1 MATVEEVLAK
11 ADAWEKAGNPENA
24 AKLRSYAATLQPAA
38 PKHDRAAVE
47 SKAAEWEKAGQPDK
61 AEKLRA
67 FAATLAPTSSA
78 VPSDILSVSADDA
91 PQAPPR
97 ALSPQEE
104 RQKSI
109 DDYGLFTMAN
119 PDLAKLYKPGDK
131 LPAPGEAVMAGGGA
145 AKSGPMPTTV
155 KPWRD
160 ADVRKASRDTFGDTA
175 KAMVVAPMEGA
186 RAFGAGIMDSSVSP
200 SREFLANDPLTKNL
214 PSWMLTGMGKVADVG
229 GAGLS
234 VVGAGL
240 AGATGLG
247 AEFVPG
253 QNAADER
260 KLAEETLA
268 MSMFA
273 VPELAGAS
281 SVPARMAAVAES
293 VPKVVGDVAAA
304 ERVGIPVMRSDIRP
318 PQTAIGKIAQRVG
331 EGIPIAGT
339 GGMRAKQFA
348 ARADAVKDFVQTYVG
363 DAILA
368 ATDTVAES
376 VRRVHG
382 KAVEKLA
389 AQKNEVIKGASTG
402 VVPVPRAVAAID
414 AQIAK
419 LKAAKNEGFTPIITE
434 LENFKKSIT
443 DQALPEI
450 DMNRAYIGKVFSG
463 LDADKIR
470 DAGEKAL
477 SAIYGPLKA
486 DMAGFIR
493 SVGGD
498 GAVAKWNS
506 ANEGLSKLATDVE
519 RTALRDVLRKGE
531 TTPEVVKK
539 MLFSQKPSDLKL
551 LYRSLDE
558 DGRKAART
566 AIVQEAVAKSGGAE
580 GLSVE
585 RFKNT
590 MERLGSQ
597 FGEFFK
603 GEDGE
608 AAKGLARALKLTEQ
622 AARAGAAPLTGA
634 QNLPTMLTLMISSF
648 TGGSVAGT
656 SAVLGTIGGLAR
668 IYEAVGVK
676 SALRRLSK
684 ASTPAAERFWLQKLE
699 GAIRETGLPATAQ
712 QQSAMPMAVGQN

>member
-1 MATVEEVLAK
+1 MATVEDVLAK
-11 ADAWEKAGNPENA
+11 ADAWEKAGNSENA
-24 AKLRSYAATLQPAA
+24 AKLRAYAATLQPAA
-38 PKHDRAAVE
+38 PKYDRTAVE
-47 SKAAEWEKAGQPDK
+47 AKAAEWEKAGQTDK
-61 AEKLRA
+61 AAKLRE
-67 FAATLAPTSSA
+67 FATTLPSA
-78 VPSDILSVSADDA
+78 EAAKPEGWDSPDA
-91 PQAPPR
+91 PPPQGFPGTPESDAR
-97 ALSPQEE
+97 AVAEFE
-104 RQKSI
+104 K
-109 DDYGLFTMAN
+109 FN
-119 PDLAKLYKPGDK
+119 PELKGRYKTFAE
-131 LPAPGEAVMAGGGA
+131 LPKVGTSAGISGGTSRSGGGIPLIVREWQGVG
-145 AKSGPMPTTV
+145 AKQG
-155 KPWRD
+155 
-160 ADVRKASRDTFGDTA
+160 TFGDTA
-175 KAMVVAPMEGA
+175 AAMVAGPMEGA

-200 SREFLANDPLTKNL
+200 SRDFLANDPLTKNL

-234 VVGAGL
+234 IVGAGL

-247 AEFVPG
+247 AELVPG

-281 SVPARMAAVAES
+281 SVPARMASVAPKAAAVAEA
-293 VPKVVGDVAAA
+293 VPRVVGDAAAA
-304 ERVGIPVMRSDIRP
+304 ERVGIPVLRSDIRP

-339 GGMRAKQFA
+339 GGMRAKQFV

-363 DAILA
+363 DAILSA
-368 ATDTVAES
+368 ADTVAES

-382 KAVEKLA
+382 KTVEKLA

-414 AQIAK
+414 AQISK
-419 LKAAKNEGFTPIITE
+419 LKAAKNEGFAPIITE

-450 DMNRAYIGKVFSG
+450 DMNRAYIGKVFKG

-493 SVGGD
+493 AVGGD

-519 RTALRDVLRKGE
+519 KTALRDVLRKGE

-580 GLSVE
+580 GLSVD

-590 MERLGSQ
+590 MERLGNQ
-597 FGEFFK
+597 FSEFFK

-608 AAKGLARALKLTEQ
+608 AAKGLVRALKLTEQ

-668 IYEAVGVK
+668 IYEAAGVK
-676 SALRRLSK
+676 AALRRLSK

-712 QQSAMPMAVGQN
+712 QQSATPMAVGQN

>member
-11 ADAWEKAGNPENA
+11 ADAWEKAGNSENA
-24 AKLRSYAATLQPAA
+24 AKLRSYAATLQPTA
-38 PKHDRAAVE
+38 PKHDRATVE
-47 SKAAEWEKAGQPDK
+47 AKAAEWEKAGQPDK
-61 AEKLRA
+61 AEKLRSY
-67 FAATLAPTSSA
+67 AATLPDASNKA
-78 VPSDILSVSADDA
+78 VKPGDDA
-91 PQAPPR
+91 PDAPP
-97 ALSPQEE
+97 AMGGQM
-104 RQKSI
+104 
-109 DDYGLFTMAN
+109 DD
-119 PDLAKLYKPGDK
+119 AKLVAQFEQFNPELKGRYKTFAE
-131 LPAPGEAVMAGGGA
+131 LPKVGTSAGIVGGTS
-145 AKSGPMPTTV
+145 KSGGRPFIV
-155 KPWRD
+155 RD
-160 ADVRKASRDTFGDTA
+160 WQGVGTKQGTFGDTA
-175 KAMVVAPMEGA
+175 AAMVAGPMEGA

-200 SREFLANDPLTKNL
+200 SRDFLANDPLTKNL

-234 VVGAGL
+234 IVGAGL

-247 AEFVPG
+247 AELVPG

-281 SVPARMAAVAES
+281 SVPARMASVAPKAAAVAEA
-293 VPKVVGDVAAA
+293 VPRVVGDAAAA
-304 ERVGIPVMRSDIRP
+304 ERVGIPVLRSDIRP

-339 GGMRAKQFA
+339 GGMRAKQFV

-363 DAILA
+363 DALLSA
-368 ATDTVAES
+368 ADTVAES

-382 KAVEKLA
+382 KTVEKLT

-414 AQIAK
+414 AQISK
-419 LKAAKNEGFTPIITE
+419 LKAAKNEGFAPIITE

-450 DMNRAYIGKVFSG
+450 DMNRAYIGKVFKG

-486 DMAGFIR
+486 DMADFIR
-493 SVGGD
+493 AVGGD
-498 GAVAKWNS
+498 GAVAKWNA

-519 RTALRDVLRKGE
+519 KTALRDVLRKGE

-580 GLSVE
+580 GLSVD

-590 MERLGSQ
+590 MERLGNQ
-597 FGEFFK
+597 FSEFFK

-608 AAKGLARALKLTEQ
+608 AAKGLVRALKLTEQ

-634 QNLPTMLTLMISSF
+634 QNLPTMLMLMISSF

-668 IYEAVGVK
+668 IYEAAGVK
-676 SALRRLSK
+676 AALRRLSK